1 MEWLIFNIQLKDR
14 GIFVRSYKSQI
25 IITQL
30 HIFKEIFHT
39 QLFAFIKCFYKTYS
53 TDQSN
58 LGTIFGLLRLKYHSV
73 VVANIIHLCCAM
85 HM

>member
-1 MEWLIFNIQLKDR
+1 M
-14 GIFVRSYKSQI
+14 RSNKRKSQK
-25 IITQL
+25 ITQS

-39 QLFAFIKCFYKTYS
+39 QLFAFIQSFYKTYS

-58 LGTIFGLLRLKYHSV
+58 LGAIFGLLRLKYHSV
-73 VVANIIHLCCAM
+73 VMANIIHLCCAM